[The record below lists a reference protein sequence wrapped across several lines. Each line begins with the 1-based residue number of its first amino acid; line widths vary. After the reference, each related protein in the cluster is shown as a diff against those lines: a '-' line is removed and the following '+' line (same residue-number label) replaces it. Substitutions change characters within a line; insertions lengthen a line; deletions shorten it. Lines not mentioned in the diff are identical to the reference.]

1 MTLKMECRR
10 GEAIAKSKKSII
22 LRIVEQAKVG
32 FDHLLKNS
40 FEQSTVEM
48 EKDKLDQHEKRKLI
62 KLKTLSEA
70 KKKLKTFLFCDNL
83 RLAGLPE

>member
-1 MTLKMECRR
+1 MTLKMECQK

-22 LRIVEQAKVG
+22 LRIVEQAKVD

-48 EKDKLDQHEKRKLI
+48 VKDKLDQHEKG
-62 KLKTLSEA
+62 S
-70 KKKLKTFLFCDNL
+70 
-83 RLAGLPE
+83 